1 MFKKA
6 GFDEKFSDIL
16 NRIEKEVQ
24 QHKINQEKIKSLNS
38 ASTSKTDSEVKLTAS
53 EEADSRTALNEVIL
67 NVDLTIKL
75 DDSDDDD
82 VPDDKE
88 TKNIIFGKPLKNTGL
103 AKKKPRKSRINL
115 DKCTGESVKS
125 PKPNQLKP
133 SKEKTP
139 KEKTPKVKSKSHIS
153 TTKKSTTSL
162 ARPKSLTKVSQST
175 NSPKTTTVKRSA
187 EEDLSE
193 ENDSS
198 KKRKTENGNIK
209 TNRSESEG
217 KPKSSIKNFFN
228 QISSPSS
235 QANVQ
240 NQSPTL
246 TKEKQAVN
254 AFALMMNRSREM
266 AQKKKTDKMNAISVP
281 PLKVDAV
288 KS

>member
-88 TKNIIFGKPLKNTGL
+88 TKNIIFGKPLKNTEL
-103 AKKKPRKSRINL
+103 AKKKPKKSRTNL

-133 SKEKTP
+133 S

-193 ENDSS
+193 ENDST

-209 TNRSESEG
+209 INRSEGE
-217 KPKSSIKNFFN
+217 PKSSIKNFFN